1 MHDELVKLLS
11 KQIGNFFNISSA
23 EMEILSN
30 AIPLVVEKTEYCF
43 KFVTNKYY
51 CNNRI
56 NPLHSAQYAIFLYF
70 YSNLVAKEL
79 DDGIHAQL
87 ASKIYYLNKIMNSV
101 EMFYEVELPSVFCCD
116 HPLGSVMGRA
126 RYSDFFY
133 FSQGCTVGNNHDK
146 YPTFGENVTMFA
158 NATIVGNCTIG
169 RNVAITANCYIKD
182 QDIPDNCLVFGASPE
197 LKIVHKDAGYMKNI
211 LRQFRLSTS

>member
-87 ASKIYYLNKIMNSV
+87 ASKIL
-101 EMFYEVELPSVFCCD
+101 
-116 HPLGSVMGRA
+116 
-126 RYSDFFY
+126 
-133 FSQGCTVGNNHDK
+133 
-146 YPTFGENVTMFA
+146 
-158 NATIVGNCTIG
+158 
-169 RNVAITANCYIKD
+169 
-182 QDIPDNCLVFGASPE
+182 
-197 LKIVHKDAGYMKNI
+197 
-211 LRQFRLSTS
+211 LS